1 MTVDN
6 ELREDQ
12 SKAVEEAWYTI
23 QESKKELAAKAQ
35 YNRLWQFT
43 EDYSFIA
50 FRVGFCITYPAF
62 KIMTSI
68 QDYVN
73 VLMDKGYLE
82 NARMVKTTSMIIPT
96 VAMHYS
102 AANGLPINPLVV
114 AAAAFSAE
122 ALIAIFLR
130 PLAINH
136 LDQKT
141 D

>member
-1 MTVDN
+1 MTVDS

-12 SKAVEEAWYTI
+12 SKAVKEAWDTI
-23 QESKKELAAKAQ
+23 QESKKELAAEAQ
-35 YNRLWQFT
+35 YNKLWQLV
-43 EDYSFIA
+43 EDYSYIA
-50 FRVGFCITYPAF
+50 LRVGFCIAYPAF
-62 KIMTSI
+62 KVMTSI

-96 VAMHYS
+96 AAMHYS
-102 AANGLPINPLVV
+102 AVNGLPINPLVV
-114 AAAAFSAE
+114 AAAAFSVE
-122 ALIAIFLR
+122 ALTAMFLR

-136 LDQKT
+136 LDQKV